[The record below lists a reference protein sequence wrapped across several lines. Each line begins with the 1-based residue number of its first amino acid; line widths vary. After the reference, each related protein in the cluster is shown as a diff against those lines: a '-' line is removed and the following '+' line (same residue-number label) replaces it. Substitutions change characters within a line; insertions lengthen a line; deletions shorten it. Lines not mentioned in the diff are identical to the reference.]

1 MARLR
6 GEAKEEDSTF
16 GRAALPFV
24 GPANDAP
31 LYNPAAHR
39 FAMAPLVANLVDEP
53 FRFSRD
59 RDTLRREE
67 PADAARSPGTA
78 PRYASPM
85 SEARD
90 ARRWA
95 AYERLAGDSAAA
107 PNERAQALARIA
119 ALRAR
124 YPGGR
129 PKVADAAEPAG
140 KAPGPRW
147 RWANASSAQEESR
160 EPPPRPDPEAARVRR
175 EQAVARQRADVERV
189 PRWQSSETL
198 RALHDSG
205 TEWSTEEQGW
215 FKEQRVRLTGSSRAV
230 DL

>member
-1 MARLR
+1 
-6 GEAKEEDSTF
+6 
-16 GRAALPFV
+16 
-24 GPANDAP
+24 
-31 LYNPAAHR
+31 
-39 FAMAPLVANLVDEP
+39 
-53 FRFSRD
+53 
-59 RDTLRREE
+59 
-67 PADAARSPGTA
+67 
-78 PRYASPM
+78 M
-85 SEARD
+85 SSEGRD

-107 PNERAQALARIA
+107 PNERAQAVERIA

-129 PKVADAAEPAG
+129 PKADDTPNPGWKAAG
-140 KAPGPRW
+140 SRW
-147 RWANASSAQEESR
+147 RWANASSAQEEPP

-189 PRWQSSETL
+189 PRWESSETL

-205 TEWSTEEQGW
+205 AEWSTEEQGW